1 MGTSG
6 WGSNT
11 QILTK
16 KNPNI
21 DIMLK
26 YSQFGPLENKKYPQN
41 TFRLNLDVVVE
52 YYGSV
57 TIRCRLSDDVVS
69 HVGQLLSSIN
79 LSNE

>member
-1 MGTSG
+1 MKRSGKNGNQWMFPEQAEVLRTMGD
-6 WGSNT
+6 
-11 QILTK
+11 QIHLR
-16 KNPNI
+16 
-21 DIMLK
+21 
-26 YSQFGPLENKKYPQN
+26 Q
-41 TFRLNLDVVVE
+41 VVVE